1 MKDLT
6 VERFS
11 LSIFP
16 YAKDLAVRLNALKAQ
31 VSQAHT
37 EVTPSDLHDI
47 SHDRHTQYLFLQYH
61 GVREAQHVVGMLLIV
76 RSPLLQSALLGPIV
90 VDRLGPVR
98 GHGTQ
103 LMGRSLEQVW
113 MLLIVRSP
121 LLQSALLG
129 PIVVDRLGPVR
140 GHGTQLMGRSLEQ
153 VWMENPALQR
163 IDLTTA
169 PARGLVPWYEQF
181 GFVVRDTTPMRLER
195 PSSAACP

>member
-37 EVTPSDLHDI
+37 EVTPSDLPDI

-61 GVREAQHVVGMLLIV
+61 GVREAQHVVG
-76 RSPLLQSALLGPIV
+76 
-90 VDRLGPVR
+90 
-98 GHGTQ
+98 
-103 LMGRSLEQVW
+103 